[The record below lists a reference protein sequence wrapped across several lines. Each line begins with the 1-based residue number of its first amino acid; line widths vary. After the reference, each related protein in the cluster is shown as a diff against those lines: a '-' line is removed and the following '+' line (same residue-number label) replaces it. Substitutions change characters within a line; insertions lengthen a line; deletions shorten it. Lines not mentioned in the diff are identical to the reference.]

1 MADEA
6 PGYTGGYGGV
16 TGTDG
21 TVGYGGVSNI
31 DYNPTV
37 TTLLA
42 TTVDDVL
49 QAELDILNAVQNRL
63 NQVQEVW
70 STNYLGCEL
79 ATLAL
84 ISNVPKL
91 YIDTPTTAGT
101 ASAET
106 SKAYAQAIGTI
117 KTTMSGMC
125 MTDCGIDSRIAVA
138 QTRSESWKVQG
149 ALRYEENRIQLENSN
164 RLNDRMRMIAPGRAG
179 VVEAAN
185 SMLAAAKM
193 MGEAARQAE
202 ASKGDSGY
210 LRGRI
215 MEGVGN
221 LAKTYA
227 KDFAKSGAALSGGD
241 GGTNL
246 FASEAQAYLD
256 QPIGYVRGVVRLGR
270 GQRLHKHIRRRR
282 CGVFRPRRRLLGRL
296 GRLRLT

>member
-1 MADEA
+1 
-6 PGYTGGYGGV
+6 
-16 TGTDG
+16 
-21 TVGYGGVSNI
+21 
-31 DYNPTV
+31 
-37 TTLLA
+37 
-42 TTVDDVL
+42 
-49 QAELDILNAVQNRL
+49 
-63 NQVQEVW
+63 VQEVW

-227 KDFAKSGAALSGGD
+227 KDFAKSGAALQDTLRQELAQDTFRRSEIIEQNAEGMVGPTSMAD
-241 GGTNL
+241 GGSFDSGEASGYTNT
-246 FASEAQAYLD
+246 FAGDAAAYSAPAIDYSVGLAVS
-256 QPIGYVRGVVRLGR
+256 G
-270 GQRLHKHIRRRR
+270 
-282 CGVFRPRRRLLGRL
+282 
-296 GRLRLT
+296 